1 MTFVV
6 VLKFFHFL
14 GLFLAGGLGVAN
26 SLLMK
31 EHQLAQEV
39 PSAAT
44 QKTMGKLA
52 RIGLV
57 AIVLLW
63 GTGFALAYR
72 VYGGMNLG
80 LAFNI
85 KLLGAT
91 ALLVVVVFMNF
102 YPARWPRKARPL
114 ILS

>member
-31 EHQLAQEV
+31 EHQMAKEA

-57 AIVLLW
+57 AMGLLW

-85 KLLGAT
+85 KLLGVGRAH
-91 ALLVVVVFMNF
+91 V
-102 YPARWPRKARPL
+102 
-114 ILS
+114 

>member
-1 MTFVV
+1 M
-6 VLKFFHFL
+6 
-14 GLFLAGGLGVAN
+14 A
-26 SLLMK
+26 
-31 EHQLAQEV
+31 
-39 PSAAT
+39 
-44 QKTMGKLA
+44 KLA

-63 GTGFALAYR
+63 VTGFGLAYR

-91 ALLVVVVFMNF
+91 GLLGVVIFINTYPQAMAKKGQALNPKLMKILPMVARSALVLVLVGIAVTTT
-102 YPARWPRKARPL
+102 
-114 ILS
+114 S